1 MVRAKK
7 FPSIAA
13 ATKYVIKCSVVTVAV
28 PQEIPGIFK
37 STGRT
42 GRDVA
47 IGQLER
53 KLQRALRPAYNMSKT
68 PGELT
73 AEEKD
78 EPVSEVLKVVS
89 R

>member
-28 PQEIPGIFK
+28 PQEIPGIFT
-37 STGRT
+37 ST